1 MEAGKIVGTRDR
13 DGKPTIRKLD
23 LIDSMIASSDAK
35 VSDEELLKMERSA
48 CPTCGSCSGMFTA
61 NSMNCLNEA
70 LGLALP
76 GNGTLL
82 ATHARRWELFEAAS
96 RRIVEMANQHYV
108 GGDRSVLPR
117 SIATFDAFENA
128 MALDIAM
135 GGSTNTVLH
144 ILAIAKEA
152 GVDFTMADIDRMS
165 RKVPNLCKVAPSS
178 SYHVE
183 DVHRAGGIFTIL
195 GQLDKAGLL
204 HRDAGSV
211 HTTTMG
217 EAVDEHDI
225 HRASASDAAK
235 ARALAAPGG
244 VATKVAFSQDKYF
257 DEPDTD
263 LAKGCIRDAEHAFS
277 KEGGLAV
284 LYGNFAQEGCIV
296 KTAGVDESVW
306 KFQGPARVFQSQDAA
321 CEAIMADEIK
331 AGDVVVIVYEGPRG
345 GPGMQ
350 EMLYPTSFLKGKGLG
365 KVCALV
371 TDGRFSGGTSGLSI
385 GHVSPEAAEG
395 GAIALIEEGDLI
407 QIDIPARKIDVAVTE
422 GVLATRRQ
430 KMAAKGKDAFRPN
443 RDRYVSQALQAYAL
457 MATSASQG
465 AVRDIS
471 QLERK
476 HG

>member
-1 MEAGKIVGTRDR
+1 
-13 DGKPTIRKLD
+13 
-23 LIDSMIASSDAK
+23 
-35 VSDEELLKMERSA
+35 
-48 CPTCGSCSGMFTA
+48 
-61 NSMNCLNEA
+61 
-70 LGLALP
+70 
-76 GNGTLL
+76 
-82 ATHARRWELFEAAS
+82 
-96 RRIVEMANQHYV
+96 
-108 GGDRSVLPR
+108 
-117 SIATFDAFENA
+117 

-144 ILAIAKEA
+144 ILAIAREA
-152 GVDFTMADIDRMS
+152 GVNFTMADMDRMS

-204 HRDAGSV
+204 HRGVGTV
-211 HTTTMG
+211 HAKTMG

-225 HRASASDAAK
+225 HRPTASTAAK

-244 VATKVAFSQDKYF
+244 VPTKVAFSQDKNF
-257 DEPDTD
+257 DKADTD

-284 LYGNFAQEGCIV
+284 LYGNFAKDGCIV
-296 KTAGVDESVW
+296 KTAGVDESIW
-306 KFQGPARVFQSQDAA
+306 KFEGPARVFHSQDAA
-321 CEAIMADEIK
+321 CEAIMADKIV

-365 KVCALV
+365 KACALV

-385 GHVSPEAAEG
+385 GHVSPEAGEG
-395 GAIALIEEGDLI
+395 GAIALIEEGDRI
-407 QIDIPARKIDVAVTE
+407 RIDIPGRKIDVLVSD
-422 GVLATRRQ
+422 GVLDQRRA
-430 KMAAKGKDAFRPN
+430 KMVAKGKDAFRPN
-443 RDRYVSQALQAYAL
+443 RDRYVSPTLQAYAL
-457 MATSASQG
+457 MTTSAAMG

-476 HG
+476 HI

>member
-1 MEAGKIVGTRDR
+1 
-13 DGKPTIRKLD
+13 
-23 LIDSMIASSDAK
+23 
-35 VSDEELLKMERSA
+35 
-48 CPTCGSCSGMFTA
+48 
-61 NSMNCLNEA
+61 
-70 LGLALP
+70 
-76 GNGTLL
+76 
-82 ATHARRWELFEAAS
+82 
-96 RRIVEMANQHYV
+96 
-108 GGDRSVLPR
+108 
-117 SIATFDAFENA
+117 

-152 GVDFTMADIDRMS
+152 GVEFTMADMDRMS

-204 HRDAGSV
+204 HRNVGSV
-211 HTTTMG
+211 HSKTMG

-225 HRASASDAAK
+225 HRATASDAAK

-257 DEPDTD
+257 DKADTD

-284 LYGNFAQEGCIV
+284 LYGNFAQDGCIV
-296 KTAGVDESVW
+296 KTAGVDESIW
-306 KFQGPARVFQSQDAA
+306 KFSGPARVFHSQDAA
-321 CEAIMADEIK
+321 CDAIMADKIN

-365 KVCALV
+365 KACALV

-395 GAIALIEEGDLI
+395 GAIGLIEEGDLI
-407 QIDIPARKIDVAVTE
+407 KIDIPARKIDVDLTDAQ
-422 GVLATRRQ
+422 LQSRRER
-430 KMAAKGKDAFRPN
+430 MLTKGKDAFRPN
-443 RDRYVSQALQAYAL
+443 RDRWVSPTLQAYAL
-457 MATSASQG
+457 MATSAAMG

-476 HG
+476 RG